1 MNPIDRKS
9 DQPGER
15 DHEKDLE
22 QVLSAM
28 PNLEAAEPPE
38 MVDQAVLNM
47 ARRDLELRSR
57 RRPMRWLGAFA
68 TAAVVVLSVSIV
80 LQQDPNSPAGQSPPS
95 EQDGFNLEK
104 RKKQEA
110 YGKTDTDISKS
121 VRLDNT
127 PDQPV
132 ETAAAP
138 LQEEAAMA
146 EKSVARLSASS
157 AEDSYRNVA
166 EDASEAEDV
175 PAPEEW
181 IERLLLLH
189 QSGLYEQLEEDLA
202 AFKQAYPDYPLP
214 PQLQD

>member
-9 DQPGER
+9 DHPDER

-28 PNLEAAEPPE
+28 PALEAAEPPE

-57 RRPMRWLGAFA
+57 RRPLRWLGAFA

-80 LQQDPNSPAGQSPPS
+80 LQQDPNPPAGQLPPS
-95 EQDGFNLEK
+95 EQDGIDLEK

-110 YGKTDTDISKS
+110 YRKTDTDISKS
-121 VRLDNT
+121 SRRDNT

-138 LQEEAAMA
+138 LQEESVQA

-157 AEDSYRNVA
+157 AEDSYRDVA
-166 EDASEAEDV
+166 EDAVEVEDV

-181 IERLLLLH
+181 IERLLLLY
-189 QSGLYEQLEEDLA
+189 QSGLYEKLEEDLA
-202 AFKQAYPDYPLP
+202 AFKQAYPDHPLP